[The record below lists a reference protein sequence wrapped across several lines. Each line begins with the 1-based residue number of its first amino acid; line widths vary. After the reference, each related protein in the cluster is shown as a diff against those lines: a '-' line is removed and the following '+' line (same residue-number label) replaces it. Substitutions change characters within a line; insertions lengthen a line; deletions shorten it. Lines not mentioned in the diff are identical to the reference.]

1 MKRLKKIDIHVHSN
15 KTPGIPRN
23 AAGDTFATPEQLRA
37 MYDQIGVEKGLLLS
51 LIKME
56 ASFDTATTREY
67 QEMYEAH
74 KDLFYWFCNVDPH
87 QGRNTPDT
95 DLSYFLNYYK
105 ARGAKGVG
113 EVCTNLPFDDPRMRN
128 LFKHCQR
135 CGMPVTI
142 HIGVRYGEYGIVD
155 SLGLPGLEK
164 TLRDFPDLQILGH
177 SQRFWSHI
185 SGDVNEKNWGG
196 YPAGK
201 VAPGGRLVE
210 LMRKYPNLTCD
221 LSAGSGYNAM
231 SRDPEFAYAFMEEFQ
246 DRLYYGTDICA
257 PSNITN
263 PMLKLAPFLDEA
275 MENGNI
281 SYTVYEKICRG
292 NALKLLED

>member
-1 MKRLKKIDIHVHSN
+1 MKRLTKIDIHVHSN
-15 KTPGIPRN
+15 KPPGIPRN

-201 VAPGGRLVE
+201 VAPGGRIVE

-231 SRDPEFAYAFMEEFQ
+231 SRDPEFAYGFMEEFQ